1 MNHLPLKIYDQVVLK
16 RPYLSLLFVA
26 IVFIFFA
33 SYIPNFKLDASA
45 ESLVLENDKDLEYFR
60 EISKEYG
67 TQDFLII
74 TYTPN
79 KELLSED
86 SLEGIREL
94 RTQLEKLNHV
104 SSVTTILDAP
114 LLNSPK
120 IDFTEIGKNVRS
132 LQTPDIDKTLALK
145 EFRESPVYRKL
156 LVSPDGKTTA
166 ILVNYKRDEIYFSLL
181 NERNDLRQKKTREGL
196 TDTENTRLETVTE
209 AFNQH
214 TAKVLDKQ
222 GPEIEQVRKI
232 IDTQRHRGEMFLGG
246 VPMISS
252 DMIDYIRHD
261 ISIFGWGIL
270 LLMIVALAAF
280 FQKIRWITFPLACC
294 AISTLVIV
302 GLLGFLDWRVT
313 VISSNFISI
322 LLVITISL
330 VIHLIVR
337 YGELYVEFPDI
348 KRHDIV
354 YKTVEHMFLPCFYTS
369 ITTIAAFAS
378 LVTSGI
384 RPVIDFG
391 WMMTLGIIVAF
402 CLSFIFFPAC
412 LVLLPPLPSVSAKD
426 ITKKLTN
433 AFASFTLNRTK
444 LILLLG
450 GLLALFCFAGVSQ
463 LQVENRFIDY
473 FKPSTEIYRGM
484 RVIDQQLGGTTPLDI
499 VIDANKDFFKYLKE
513 IEAENKEPDPF
524 ADDPFS
530 EASEK
535 EIENYWF
542 HSEQL
547 LFAEKIHDY
556 LESLPEIGKA
566 LSIATTV
573 KVLKILNDD
582 KLPEDYD
589 LALIRKLLPE
599 DLKKIFMHPYL
610 SKDANQIR
618 FSARIEEVNPKLNRG
633 KLIEKIRKHLVEEMH
648 LEPERIHFTGM
659 AVLYNNML
667 HSLYQSQILTLG
679 TVFLGILIMFI
690 ILFKRVYLS
699 VLAIIPNLLSAGLVL
714 GIMGWFKIP
723 LDMMTITIAAIT
735 IGIAVDDT
743 IHYIY
748 RFKEE
753 FAKSGNYQDTLKIC
767 HGSIGRAIY
776 YTSIT
781 VTFGFS
787 VLTLSN
793 FIPTIYFGMLTG
805 VAMIVALLNNLTLL
819 PALIMTFKPL
829 GPENATS
836 EAKLNSQPA

>member
-1 MNHLPLKIYDQVVLK
+1 MTPLPLKFYDQIVLK

-67 TQDFLII
+67 SQDFLII

-86 SLEGIREL
+86 SLEGIRQL
-94 RTQLEKLNHV
+94 RTQLEKLDQV
-104 SSVTTILDAP
+104 SGVTSILDAP

-120 IDFTEIGKNVRS
+120 IDYTEIGKNVRS

-145 EFRESPVYRKL
+145 EFRESPVYKKL
-156 LVSPDGKTTA
+156 LVSPDGLTTA
-166 ILVNYKRDEIYFSLL
+166 ILVNYKRDEVYFSLL
-181 NERNDLRQKKTREGL
+181 NERNDLRKKKNNEGL
-196 TDTENTRLETVTE
+196 TSAENQRLAKVTE
-209 AFNQH
+209 EFRQH
-214 TAKVLDKQ
+214 TAKVLDRQ
-222 GPEIEQVRKI
+222 GTDIKAVRKI
-232 IDTQRHRGEMFLGG
+232 IDTQRHRAEIFLGG

-252 DMIDYIRHD
+252 DMIDFIRHD

-270 LLMIVALAAF
+270 LLMIAALALF
-280 FQKIRWITFPLACC
+280 FQKIRWIFFPIACC
-294 AISTLVIV
+294 AISVLASV

-330 VIHLIVR
+330 TIHLTVR
-337 YGELYVEFPDI
+337 YGELFVEHPGMDQ
-348 KRHDIV
+348 RSIV
-354 YKTVEHMFLPCFYTS
+354 LKTVEHIFLPCFYTA
-369 ITTIAAFAS
+369 ITTIAAFVS

-391 WMMTLGIIVAF
+391 WMMTLGIVVAF
-402 CLSFIFFPAC
+402 CFSFLFFPAC
-412 LVLLPPLPSVSAKD
+412 LVLLKPLASVSAKD
-426 ITKKLTN
+426 TTKKLTN
-433 AFASFTLNRTK
+433 TFASFTLNKTK
-444 LILLLG
+444 LIL
-450 GLLALFCFAGVSQ
+450 GLAVTLALFCFAGISQ

-473 FKPSTEIYRGM
+473 FKPSTEIYQGM

-499 VIDANKDFFKYLKE
+499 VIDANQDFFKYLKE
-513 IEAENKEPDPF
+513 IEAEDKEEDPF
-524 ADDPFS
+524 EDDPFS

-535 EIENYWF
+535 EKENYWF
-542 HSEQL
+542 HSEPL

-556 LESLPEIGKA
+556 LESLPEIGKT

-582 KLPEDYD
+582 KLPDDYD

-618 FSARIEEVNPKLNRG
+618 LSARIEEVNPTLNRG
-633 KLIEKIRKHLVEEMH
+633 KLIEKIRKHLTEEMN
-648 LEPERIHFTGM
+648 LAPERVHFTGM

-679 TVFLGILIMFI
+679 TVFMGILIMFI
-690 ILFKRVYLS
+690 ILFKRVYIS
-699 VLAIIPNLLSAGLVL
+699 VLAIIPNLLAAGLVL

-748 RFKEE
+748 RFQEE
-753 FAKSGNYQDTLKIC
+753 FALSGDYQATLKIC
-767 HGSIGRAIY
+767 HSSIGRAIY

-793 FIPTIYFGMLTG
+793 FIPTIYFGFLTG
-805 VAMIVALLNNLTLL
+805 VAMVVALLNNLTLL

-829 GPENATS
+829 GPDNAPS
-836 EAKLNSQPA
+836 KA